1 MDFLQYLNPE
11 TLIRTFGLLGF
22 FTVIFAESGL
32 FFGFFFPGD
41 SLLFT
46 AGLLSPTLGVNI
58 YLLAGGAIL
67 MAILGDSVGYYFGKK
82 VGPALFVKEDSFL
95 FKKRYLKKAAEFF
108 AKHGP
113 KSIILARFVPVVR
126 TFTPILAG
134 VGSMKYKIFLTYNIV
149 GGIIWGGGIT
159 LLGYY
164 LGSVI
169 PDIDKYLVPIVLVI
183 IAVSFVPVFIGILSE
198 MKTESKAN

>member
-95 FKKRYLKKAAEFF
+95 FKKRYLKKAEEFF

>member
-198 MKTESKAN
+198 MKTDSKAN